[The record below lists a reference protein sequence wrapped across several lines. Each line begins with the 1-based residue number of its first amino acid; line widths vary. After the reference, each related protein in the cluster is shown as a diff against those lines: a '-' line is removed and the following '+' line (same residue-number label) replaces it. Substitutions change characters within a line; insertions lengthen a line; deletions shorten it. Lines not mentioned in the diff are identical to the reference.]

1 MKTQT
6 SFLIKSFLSVVMATF
21 ISTLALAEISV
32 IVNPRSGVSSLSSS
46 EVKALYLGKSKNLK
60 PFDQPKGSKI
70 RQEFMDKVVGKSE
83 RQFNAYWSKKIF
95 SGKGTPPK
103 TLSGN
108 TAVRSRVASSYN
120 AIGFIDSKVVDSSV
134 RVVYKVK

>member
-1 MKTQT
+1 MKTQI
-6 SFLIKSFLSVVMATF
+6 SFLVKSLLSVIMATF
-21 ISTLALAEISV
+21 ISTQALAEISV
-32 IVNPRSGVSSLSSS
+32 IVNPRSDVSSLSSS
-46 EVKALYLGKSKNLK
+46 EVKALYLGKSRNFK

-70 RQEFMDKVVGKSE
+70 RQEFLDKVVGKSE
-83 RQFNAYWSKKIF
+83 RQFNIYWSKKIF

-103 TLSGN
+103 ILSDN
-108 TAVRSRVASSYN
+108 TAVRNRVASWPN